1 MGGYSKSLART
12 TFCNRKL
19 ENHYL
24 NLSSNATLGEAT
36 EKPFWPFKM
45 KYNQGPIRNFE

>member
-1 MGGYSKSLART
+1 MGGYSKFLART

-19 ENHYL
+19 ENLRPLVL
-24 NLSSNATLGEAT
+24 NLKPIATLGEAT

-45 KYNQGPIRNFE
+45 KYNQG